1 MSYCDNS
8 LLHWS
13 QHGAGHRPG
22 QDLPT
27 CSSCLMVFSCWVWIF
42 SCSRALDS
50 SFQSLSFKPAM
61 QFSAREGD
69 PSSSCFWACS
79 ISTSC
84 FSCKVSCSFPYR
96 DKVGRDPKSRDHT
109 PAPPGHLYNLR
120 EGAVHCSVH
129 VISTAISTWI
139 SRPPAAPPVGH
150 QGPLPGTAQA
160 GWGGEFVGSNALAPR
175 ARPQSTNRRCLP
187 HLKAVSLPRVGLRCW
202 SREAKWP
209 GMTLPG

>member
-1 MSYCDNS
+1 MSYFDNS

-13 QHGAGHRPG
+13 QRGAGHRPG

-79 ISTSC
+79 SSTSC

-109 PAPPGHLYNLR
+109 PAPPPPGTPLQPAGGRFPLFSARHL
-120 EGAVHCSVH
+120 HCH
-129 VISTAISTWI
+129 LHLDL
-139 SRPPAAPPVGH
+139 AAPRRAPC
-150 QGPLPGTAQA
+150 GTPRAPPWDSSDRL
-160 GWGGEFVGSNALAPR
+160 GWGFCGKQ
-175 ARPQSTNRRCLP
+175 RPCP
-187 HLKAVSLPRVGLRCW
+187 
-202 SREAKWP
+202 
-209 GMTLPG
+209 

>member
-1 MSYCDNS
+1 MSYFDNS

-13 QHGAGHRPG
+13 QRGAGHRPG

-79 ISTSC
+79 SSTSC

-109 PAPPGHLYNLR
+109 PAPPPPR
-120 EGAVHCSVH
+120 DT
-129 VISTAISTWI
+129 STTCGRVLSTVQCTSSPLPSPPGSRGPP
-139 SRPPAAPPVGH
+139 SRPLWDTKGPSLGQLRQAGVGILWEAT
-150 QGPLPGTAQA
+150 PLPL
-160 GWGGEFVGSNALAPR
+160 ELD
-175 ARPQSTNRRCLP
+175 
-187 HLKAVSLPRVGLRCW
+187 LKAQTGGVCPI
-202 SREAKWP
+202 
-209 GMTLPG
+209 